1 MDSGELRTKQSLNR
15 CPLSSHMPQ
24 KVFIVSLGCPKNLTD
39 AEVMAGELLAAG
51 YELTDNEDAA
61 DIALVNTCAFLS
73 SAARESEMEIE
84 RFLSLKKRGRLKTV
98 VAAGCLGER
107 LQGNILKR
115 FPGLDAV
122 IGINAL
128 NEVASA
134 IREKKTCLPPHAA
147 RLYPPAFK
155 ARLTAPHSAYLKIAD
170 GCDNYC
176 SYCLIPSLRGRFRSK
191 PMEAVI
197 EEARKLVSSG
207 AKEISLIAQD
217 TTSYGAD
224 LYGRPKLFELL
235 SGLEKTKGLE
245 WLRLMYVYPE
255 RLTKNTLA
263 LMRDSS
269 IICHY
274 LDMPLQHISD
284 GILKK
289 MNRRSSE
296 RSIRRK
302 IGEIRALMPDIA
314 LRTNFI
320 VGFPGETGK
329 DFARLEKF
337 AVETRFDSVG
347 VFKYS
352 PEKGTPAA
360 SFPGQATDEEQ
371 TERFDSLISTQSA
384 VIDGINAGLKGK
396 VFRVLMDSHIFGRTY
411 RDAPDIDGKVE
422 VTGLKP
428 QSSGG
433 AVSNG
438 LWPTNGQVT
447 SKKPQPELKAGDF
460 VKVKM
465 TGASGYTRRGIITK
479 RK

>member
-1 MDSGELRTKQSLNR
+1 ME
-15 CPLSSHMPQ
+15 

-51 YELTDNEDAA
+51 YELTGNEDNA

-84 RFLSLKKRGRLKTV
+84 RFLSLKKRGKLKAV

-107 LQGNILKR
+107 LQGDILKR

-122 IGINAL
+122 VGINAL
-128 NEVASA
+128 NKIVPAL
-134 IREKKTCLPPHAA
+134 REKKALLPPHEA
-147 RLYPPAFK
+147 RLYSPVFK

-170 GCDNYC
+170 GCDNHC
-176 SYCLIPSLRGRFRSK
+176 SYCLIPSIRGRFRSK

-197 EEARKLVSSG
+197 EEAKKLVSSG

-235 SGLEKTKGLE
+235 RSLAKTEGLE

-255 RLTKNTLA
+255 RLTKSTLA
-263 LMRDSS
+263 LMRDSGN
-269 IICHY
+269 ICHY

-284 GILKK
+284 DILKK

-302 IGEIRALMPDIA
+302 IGEIRALVPGIA

-320 VGFPGETGK
+320 VGFPGETDK
-329 DFARLEKF
+329 DFAKLEKF
-337 AVETRFDSVG
+337 ARETRFDNLG

-352 PEKGTPAA
+352 QENGTSSA
-360 SFPGQATDEEQ
+360 SFPGQVSDAVK
-371 TERFDSLISTQSA
+371 TERFDSLVATQST
-384 VIDGINAGLKGK
+384 VIDDINSGLKGK
-396 VFRVLMDSHIFGRTY
+396 SFRVLMDSHIFGRTY

-422 VTGLKP
+422 VVTDSRFKIEDSKSKTKDLKKKRNP
-428 QSSGG
+428 ESGILNLKLAAG
-433 AVSNG
+433 EF
-438 LWPTNGQVT
+438 VT
-447 SKKPQPELKAGDF
+447 
-460 VKVKM
+460 VKI

-479 RK
+479 RRRLPSK